1 MTGYVWL
8 VKNKSLAGA
17 SRAIPSM
24 QYYSI
29 LLSYV
34 NYGIGVKQADIKK
47 KKRDVKKWGLRRPWT
62 SVPRADVEQK
72 EPDVCQCGHD
82 HS

>member
-24 QYYSI
+24 QYYSV

-47 KKRDVKKWGLRRPWT
+47 KK
-62 SVPRADVEQK
+62 EM
-72 EPDVCQCGHD
+72 
-82 HS
+82 

>member
-29 LLSYV
+29 VLSYV

-47 KKRDVKKWGLRRPWT
+47 KKRDVKK
-62 SVPRADVEQK
+62 
-72 EPDVCQCGHD
+72 
-82 HS
+82 

>member
-1 MTGYVWL
+1 MTAYVWL

-34 NYGIGVKQADIKK
+34 NYGIGVKQADMKKK
-47 KKRDVKKWGLRRPWT
+47 KKRCKEMRSSSPLNFCPT
-62 SVPRADVEQK
+62 SGCGAKRA
-72 EPDVCQCGHD
+72 
-82 HS
+82 

>member
-8 VKNKSLAGA
+8 VKNKSLAGT
-17 SRAIPSM
+17 SRAIPRV

-29 LLSYV
+29 LPSYV

-47 KKRDVKKWGLRRPWT
+47 KKM
-62 SVPRADVEQK
+62 
-72 EPDVCQCGHD
+72 
-82 HS
+82 

>member
-1 MTGYVWL
+1 MTGYVCL
-8 VKNKSLAGA
+8 MKNKSLAGT
-17 SRAIPSM
+17 SRAIRSM

-47 KKRDVKKWGLRRPWT
+47 KKKRDVKK
-62 SVPRADVEQK
+62 
-72 EPDVCQCGHD
+72 
-82 HS
+82 

>member
-17 SRAIPSM
+17 LRAILSM

-47 KKRDVKKWGLRRPWT
+47 KKRDVKK
-62 SVPRADVEQK
+62 
-72 EPDVCQCGHD
+72 
-82 HS
+82 